1 MRERL
6 MSGMGGVEITR
17 RERIERF
24 VMSSC
29 ALILFALGV
38 LLLIG
43 F

>member
-6 MSGMGGVEITR
+6 MSGVGESEIAR

-29 ALILFALGV
+29 ALLFFALGV

-43 F
+43 P